1 MDEEWTTVRMSRAVR
16 IYLEE
21 NSVNYRK
28 MFGVKTRESID
39 NIIRRILGIDGEAK

>member
-28 MFGVKTRESID
+28 MFGIKTRESID
-39 NIIRRILGIDGEAK
+39 KILRRIFGIKEDK